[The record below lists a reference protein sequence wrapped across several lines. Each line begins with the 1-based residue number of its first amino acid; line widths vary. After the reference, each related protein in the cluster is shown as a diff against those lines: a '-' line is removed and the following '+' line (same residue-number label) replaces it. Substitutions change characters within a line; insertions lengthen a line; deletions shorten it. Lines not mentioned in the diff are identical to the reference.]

1 MLHQERETVNEMSYA
16 KTVAELRKLI
26 RQDVEKY
33 GLSAIAGEYS
43 MHGADIDSSESEE
56 AQIERMVA
64 FELEL
69 MGK

>member
-1 MLHQERETVNEMSYA
+1 MSYA
-16 KTVAELRKLI
+16 KTVAELRELI
-26 RQDVEKY
+26 RQDVEQF
-33 GLSAIAGEYS
+33 GLRQIVDEYS

-56 AQIERMVA
+56 VQIERMVA